1 MNIDL
6 HRGLKQISCIAVMLL
21 TLWLGGIGCA
31 LCCSTG
37 AGDHCCSSNQS
48 TCGLLSETEA
58 DCCSLEKTHYS
69 STEGSAISKLPDAGC
84 SLLPNQ
90 TPVELRR
97 SNLTS
102 LLATLVPV
110 IHFSPQLE
118 TDELNSV
125 FVNSAPP
132 SNRGSTYLCCCVLL
146 I

>member
-1 MNIDL
+1 MRIPL
-6 HRGLKQISCIAVMLL
+6 RLRIKQISCLAVMLL

-48 TCGLLSETEA
+48 ACSFSPETED
-58 DCCSLEKTHYS
+58 DCCSLEKTQCA
-69 STEGSAISKLPDAGC
+69 STKGSAISKLPAAGC

-97 SNLTS
+97 SNVTS
-102 LLATLVPV
+102 LLATVLPV
-110 IHFSPQLE
+110 LHFLPQPE
-118 TDELNSV
+118 IDERDPV
-125 FVNSAPP
+125 FVNSVPP
-132 SNRGSTYLCCCVLL
+132 SNRGSTYLRCCVLL